1 MDELEAMKILRN
13 EMPKSEEETVANDRK
28 LRQIEELI
36 SFIGAILFGLFIII
50 LLYSIIVHPIDKIL
64 IKMALI
70 DNYVITTT
78 VAGNTQKVYVDGNI
92 IRVNDTYYEVAKDAV
107 YVYRK
112 NAAGEW
118 TKKVDSLS
126 NSDADTSW
134 VKDVLDKKN
143 YKRNLLPWKPMEYTG
158 SEDILGMDNVTTQV
172 ILGKCA
178 IEGEI
183 ERRGVFGGR
192 QIFFVTIQIH
202 KFGLVHLKLPKVNTK

>member
-13 EMPKSEEETVANDRK
+13 EAAKSEEETIADDRK
-28 LRQIEELI
+28 QRQLEELK
-36 SFIGAILFGLFIII
+36 SFIGAILLGLLIIT
-50 LLYSIIVHPIDKIL
+50 LLYSVIVHPIDKIL

-78 VAGNTQKVYVDGNI
+78 VAGKTERVYVDGNI

-118 TKKVDSLS
+118 TKKLDSLS

-134 VKDVLDKKN
+134 VKDALNKKN
-143 YKRNLLPWKPMEYTG
+143 YKRNLLPWKPMKYTG
-158 SEDILGMDNVTTQV
+158 SEDILGLDNVTTRV

-183 ERRGVFGGR
+183 EGRGIFGER
-192 QIFFVTIQIH
+192 QIYLATIQIH

>member
-13 EMPKSEEETVANDRK
+13 EIPKSEEETVANDRNR
-28 LRQIEELI
+28 RQLEELKTI
-36 SFIGAILFGLFIII
+36 IGVALLGLFIII

-64 IKMALI
+64 IKMALV

-78 VAGNTQKVYVDGNI
+78 VAGSTQTVYVDGNV

-118 TKKVDSLS
+118 TKKLESLS

-143 YKRNLLPWKPMEYTG
+143 YKRNILPWKPMEYTG
-158 SEDILGMDNVTTQV
+158 SEDILGLDNVRTRV

-178 IEGEI
+178 IEGKI
-183 ERRGVFGGR
+183 EGRGIFGER
-192 QIFFVTIQIH
+192 QIYLATIQIH

>member
-13 EMPKSEEETVANDRK
+13 EMPKSEEETVADDRK

-143 YKRNLLPWKPMEYTG
+143 YKRNILPWKPMEYTG